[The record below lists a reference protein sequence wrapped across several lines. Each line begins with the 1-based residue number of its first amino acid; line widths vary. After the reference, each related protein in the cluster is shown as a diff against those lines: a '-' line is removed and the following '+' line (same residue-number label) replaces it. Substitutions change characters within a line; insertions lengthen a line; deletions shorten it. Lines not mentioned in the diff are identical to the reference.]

1 MPYWV
6 PLTIRM
12 FGCGTG
18 VVVVS
23 IGQIQYKGKMHEIP
37 YNPLVLLLRDTI
49 TGMQRG
55 RIEHE
60 WSHKVP
66 AWKGARAENG
76 VQEADAEGMA
86 A

>member
-1 MPYWV
+1 
-6 PLTIRM
+6 M

-23 IGQIQYKGKMHEIP
+23 IGQIQYDNQMYTIP
-37 YNPLVLLLRDTI
+37 HNPLVLLLRDTI

-55 RIEHE
+55 KIEHE
-60 WSHKVP
+60 WSYKVP
-66 AWKGARAENG
+66 EWKGVRAE
-76 VQEADAEGMA
+76 AAAESKGNDEKAEDLA

>member
-1 MPYWV
+1 
-6 PLTIRM
+6 M

-23 IGQIQYKGKMHEIP
+23 IGQIQYNDQMYTIP
-37 YNPLVLLLRDTI
+37 HNPLVLLLRDTI

-55 RIEHE
+55 KINHE
-60 WSHKVP
+60 WSYKVP
-66 AWKGARAENG
+66 EWRG
-76 VQEADAEGMA
+76 VQGEIVAEEKGNDENPEDIA

>member
-1 MPYWV
+1 
-6 PLTIRM
+6 M

-23 IGQIQYKGKMHEIP
+23 IGQIQYNNQMYTIP
-37 YNPLVLLLRDTI
+37 HNPLVLLLRDTI

-55 RIEHE
+55 KVDHE
-60 WSHKVP
+60 WSYKVP
-66 AWKGARAENG
+66 EWKGVKAQG
-76 VQEADAEGMA
+76 MAEGKGNEENPEDVA